1 MPRNPDKVHCQVPAC
16 RAWAIRGSDPPLCS
30 AHAHRNGPPPPGN
43 QNARTHGFYSRVIH
57 DHELADLLQHAG
69 ASALESEIA
78 IARVALRRLFDYLA
92 HTQDLRPL
100 DYARLAS
107 VAFHGVR
114 TIARLLRDHHTLTG
128 AAGQDEWSQAINQA
142 LDELSAEWGVEL

>member
-1 MPRNPDKVHCQVPAC
+1 MPKNPDKRHCQVPGC

-30 AHAHRNGPPPPGN
+30 PHSRHNGLALLDN

-57 DHELADLLQHAG
+57 PHELADLLEHGG
-69 ASALESEIA
+69 ATALDSEIA

-92 HTQDLRPL
+92 QSFDLRPL
-100 DYARLAS
+100 DYARLAN

-114 TIARLLRDHHTLTG
+114 TIARLQRDRQTLV
-128 AAGQDEWSQAINQA
+128 AAASEDLFSEAINYA